1 MNLIKF
7 ILRFVILFFS
17 NGHEDYLPGHDDD
30 YYIEIMITRQY
41 WTVTHFSYARVVS
54 YWGTN
59 DFETPLTKEQFN
71 KIKKWYK
78 TPPPIIKKK
87 KK

>member
-7 ILRFVILFFS
+7 ILRFVILFLVMGMKIIF
-17 NGHEDYLPGHDDD
+17 LV
-30 YYIEIMITRQY
+30 MMMTRQY
-41 WTVTHFSYARVVS
+41 LTVTHFSYARVVS

>member
-1 MNLIKF
+1 
-7 ILRFVILFFS
+7 
-17 NGHEDYLPGHDDD
+17 
-30 YYIEIMITRQY
+30 MITRQY
-41 WTVTHFSYARVVS
+41 LTVTHFSYARVVS